1 MLRDG
6 VLRALCG
13 APLQASKWQMGSG
26 GQLGAC
32 LLSQVLDEGKG
43 EAFKLVS
50 VLQGKKAKAQELE
63 TLQRFQ
69 AH

>member
-1 MLRDG
+1 MWSPTAGQQVANGLR
-6 VLRALCG
+6 
-13 APLQASKWQMGSG
+13 